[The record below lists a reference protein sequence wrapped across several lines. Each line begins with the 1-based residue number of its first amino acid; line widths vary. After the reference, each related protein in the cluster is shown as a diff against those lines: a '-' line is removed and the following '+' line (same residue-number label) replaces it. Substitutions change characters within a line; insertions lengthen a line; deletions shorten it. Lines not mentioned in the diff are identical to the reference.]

1 MIRSLTCKHQIQHV
15 MIRSMVCKL
24 LNWHVTI
31 CPYTYKGLF
40 HHVFLS
46 SIRSCGR
53 VRLVVMNRCTN
64 QWMNMWI
71 STLTKNFEMSHIHLS
86 WFMLHGCD
94 GGGVVLMIRG
104 LKKLVWCS
112 VRWWWGWWGCRL
124 SWCIE
129 STYHRLF
136 QCMSQGTQSWAT
148 HQIIIWTWCKIPK
161 MLTLCIC
168 SSIAIISPVIA
179 WATYLYHL
187 THFVNAVIVK
197 VKLPRYDVVT
207 IFRSSGLFLVTRAT
221 FCTQRTIQ
229 QTSCIPGDSPNSPFH
244 NSIKAR
250 KIIII

>member
-1 MIRSLTCKHQIQHV
+1 MVRSLTCHHPFHGMQGSQL
-15 MIRSMVCKL
+15 S
-24 LNWHVTI
+24 
-31 CPYTYKGLF
+31 CPDLF
-40 HHVFLS
+40 HHLIIS

-53 VRLVVMNRCTN
+53 VRLVAMNRCTN

-71 STLTKNFEMSHIHLS
+71 STLTKNFEMSRIHLWVGGWVGWS
-86 WFMLHGCD
+86 VDD
-94 GGGVVLMIRG
+94 GGLWRLRLRWGDGG
-104 LKKLVWCS
+104 LWRL
-112 VRWWWGWWGCRL
+112 RWGCRL

-129 STYHRLF
+129 STCHPLF

-148 HQIIIWTWCKIPK
+148 HQTIIWTWCKILK
-161 MLTLCIC
+161 MFTLCIC

-179 WATYLYHL
+179 WVTYLYHL
-187 THFVNAVIVK
+187 SHFVNVLIAK

-229 QTSCIPGDSPNSPFH
+229 QMSCIPGDSSNSPFH
-244 NSIKAR
+244 NSIKAM